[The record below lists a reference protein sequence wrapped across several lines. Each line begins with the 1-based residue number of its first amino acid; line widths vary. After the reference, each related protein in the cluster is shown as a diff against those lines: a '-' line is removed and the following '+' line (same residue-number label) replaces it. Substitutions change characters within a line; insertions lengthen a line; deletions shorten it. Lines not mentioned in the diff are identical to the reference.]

1 MLRSAAAMLFDTLH
15 LKIYPLMIFCDAL
28 FLHTVLIQCSV
39 NSTATVIRFSVPEDH
54 HICLQCGGSDSSDVV
69 WTHQDPKVLVSR
81 KGSYETNED
90 PHRYYLLFG
99 GGLCLL
105 QVDDSDGG
113 NFSCNKQLVAELQ
126 VMSGKD
132 FVVSAGRT
140 LLLPCSDSKRKK
152 LYQRRNG
159 GRWETILTLFR
170 DGTVRAER
178 SRISL
183 RNNALQIQDLQLEDA
198 GEYVCNGKLQ
208 ARLTVLTVPPE
219 PTTIQPTTR
228 TTAVVV
234 VETEEVEIKT
244 KEKKTPVNALLMV
257 AVAGLGLMILLMAGV
272 CVVLTSMHCRR
283 RHRGAAERQEDSELQ
298 PWNTSNTQTEYED
311 FEIPSP
317 LEEAVH
323 YASLGRHNWRERPS
337 NTPTDQ
343 NQDNVIYSAVV
354 TRPAVKQKAPLLN
367 PAL

>member
-39 NSTATVIRFSVPEDH
+39 NSTATAVIRFSVPEDH

-244 KEKKTPVNALLMV
+244 KEKKTPVNA
-257 AVAGLGLMILLMAGV
+257 
-272 CVVLTSMHCRR
+272 
-283 RHRGAAERQEDSELQ
+283 ERQEDSELQ